1 MYTSYIGKKFLALLK
16 EKYRKPNDYSA
27 HSFFD
32 EVMFPLFFDDEKH
45 FLNVANSSFFQPISK
60 TLLSKEKSVHQLRL
74 ERFHM
79 DINTKGAS
87 LTTLI
92 GYAAQGVLAGTSGQ
106 VSNLQNEIT
115 LEDMYASW
123 IGGGMAIAVGGGYSI
138 LIDNAEILWGIFIGW
153 TYYRSYLNQ
162 TPNLKGN
169 QIDIWNAYWI
179 IHFLSK
185 KFNLCQPLSGFY
197 FPEYDV
203 CKVEKWRKM
212 GFVEFSS
219 EKWSKILFNLSKRFP
234 NEIITVNC
242 FKFAD
247 TNTTI
252 GFINL
257 YLPEISE
264 IYELRDKL
272 FIDYKDTILK
282 DEQIEKLETF
292 FTFKNAC
299 KLGSIGLK
307 SIEPAKLRDYM
318 PKGSIEYARGEEF
331 KFTNENS
338 YINYSLYKLWM
349 IAMLNKTELLELA
362 TRLAKSLLSILET
375 KKKEEDNRWK
385 TNVSQGI
392 EEVKNA
398 KNLRSFIEA
407 LTPLIEVGNA
417 ELYANVVEQVLK
429 MPVDNFPLFITLVR
443 FEYAYLKSKE

>member
-1 MYTSYIGKKFLALLK
+1 MYTSYIGKKFFALYK
-16 EKYRKPNDYSA
+16 ERFQKPDDYSA
-27 HSFFD
+27 QLFFD

-45 FLNVANSSFFQPISK
+45 LMHVSNSPFFQKPKQEDVDKCGSK
-60 TLLSKEKSVHQLRL
+60 SLAQYANLKNSIENEPPNMSIYVGFAAK
-74 ERFHM
+74 
-79 DINTKGAS
+79 DIEGT
-87 LTTLI
+87 
-92 GYAAQGVLAGTSGQ
+92 TSGQ
-106 VSNLQNEIT
+106 LTDMDFKTNA
-115 LEDMYASW
+115 EDVYASW
-123 IGGGMAIAVGGGYSI
+123 IGEALAVGVSGGFVV
-138 LIDNAEILWGIFIGW
+138 LIDEPEILCAVFEGW
-153 TYYRSYLNQ
+153 QYYRKYLLQ
-162 TPNLKGN
+162 TPNLKDK
-169 QIDIWNAYWI
+169 QIETWNGQW
-179 IHFLSK
+179 
-185 KFNLCQPLSGFY
+185 LCH
-197 FPEYDV
+197 
-203 CKVEKWRKM
+203 R
-212 GFVEFSS
+212 
-219 EKWSKILFNLSKRFP
+219 LSKRFIGDRPFDNFEVETAEVLGKLAIPTKQWSQIIFVLSLKYP
-234 NEIITVNC
+234 NKALTAYSYNLSQ
-242 FKFAD
+242 
-247 TNTTI
+247 TNTTL

-257 YLPEISE
+257 YLPEIAE

-272 FIDYKDTILK
+272 FIDYKETILK

-307 SIEPAKLRDYM
+307 SIEPTKLRDYM

-338 YINYSLYKLWM
+338 YIHYSLYKLWI

-362 TRLAKSLLSILET
+362 TRLAQSLLSILET